1 MKRIQRLLT
10 VPCLAALLLSAYGY
24 GMESL
29 APRFPDTELPAPEPE
44 SDLMS
49 RQGLVYVTGTLL
61 VSPCILSDWA
71 SEMQG
76 HSWFSGQAR
85 QVTLALEGCGD
96 GAVHDSLRKNPPL
109 SVRGVWGTEQFSFRL
124 DDGMNYL
131 TLPVPSDQDG
141 MRLEMTYE

>member
-49 RQGLVYVTGTLL
+49 RQGQVYVTGTLL
-61 VSPCILSDWA
+61 VSPCTLSDWA
-71 SEMQG
+71 SEVQG
-76 HSWFSGQAR
+76 HSWFSGQVK
-85 QVTLALEGCGD
+85 QVTLVLEGCGD
-96 GAVHDSLRKNPPL
+96 GTVHDSLRANPPL
-109 SVRGVWGTEQFSFRL
+109 FVRGVWGGEQFSFRL

-131 TLPVPSDQDG
+131 SLPVPSGRNG